1 MTKHK
6 GAYFSIS
13 IAITVVLICFA
24 FFGCFVNLQRFLSS
38 IIDVGVSFAYYFCEF
53 AVILFDI
60 ENPISPTV
68 IQLPTQKVDVIF
80 PETFDKFEQTF
91 ANFGKLFFDKTNFIG
106 WWNYILDK
114 MYQSSVLFMFLVPF
128 ILVVF
133 LLCKMAFSGQNN
145 DFDVKSKALV
155 RWLKFED
162 KVIFKV
168 KAFVNGYFAFVEK
181 NHVFKVI
188 WKLILLVSLNIF
200 TVFLEAFAYL
210 LYFAVSMDIF
220 SLYTQVYKLI
230 VDLFLMF
237 RSLPAIVWLVVAYV
251 IFLRIRQNIAFDRLD
266 HMEMRNKGW
275 ANSLG
280 VCTMFTGNMG
290 VGKTKL
296 MTDVSLSLSTV
307 YKHNAKD
314 IILKIERW
322 FPEFPWATYQNL
334 LRRLVWFH
342 VIFNL
347 TSCEDFVIKKRKRFE
362 KAPSNEKLYGY
373 DFERFGLYY
382 NNELQNIYLL
392 QILEEYTKAFFLYY
406 LAKSY
411 ILGNYGVREDGIMID
426 KGNLPLWNYD
436 FFSRDAEF
444 EDDVSYFANVL
455 DFDMLRKGKI
465 VKKGNPFADTF
476 EFGIVNITELDKER
490 GNMLD
495 NQELKKRDEET
506 NRKNDLFNYSPK
518 MGRHPATILYQP
530 FISFLFDQQRP
541 SKTEADLREVCDK
554 VVNID
559 FIRKENLALP
569 FFFVEEILYSII
581 APIYHRT
588 YEKYRFNRA
597 DNSLT
602 IYLFKKTFGRFM
614 NWYERI
620 YNLYGFDTYTLVS
633 DSGKLD
639 GKKLTSDKY
648 FLLYKKALSNRYST
662 DCYKE
667 FFRQLSRLKNIGIVD
682 YLEFDGIRATPD
694 ELRLMN
700 SYFIGDMDKVFSV
713 SDTKK

>member
-1 MTKHK
+1 MKK
-6 GAYFSIS
+6 YNVVFLILC
-13 IAITVVLICFA
+13 IAITIALLCFA
-24 FFGCFVNLQRFLSS
+24 FLGCFVNLQRFLSS
-38 IIDVGVSFAYYFCEF
+38 IIDVGVSLAYYFCEF

-91 ANFGKLFFDKTNFIG
+91 VKFGKLLFDKTNFVG
-106 WWNYILDK
+106 WWNHILDK

-128 ILVVF
+128 ILVVV
-133 LLCKMAFSGQNN
+133 LLCKMAFSGKNN

-162 KVIFKV
+162 KVIVPIGLFV
-168 KAFVNGYFAFVEK
+168 KSFVYYLHK
-181 NHVFKVI
+181 NIAWRIVWGIVL
-188 WKLILLVSLNIF
+188 LISLNVF
-200 TVFLEAFAYL
+200 TIAFEFFAYL
-210 LYFAVSMDIF
+210 LYFAVSMDIL
-220 SLYTQVYKLI
+220 SIYTQVYKLVI
-230 VDLFLMF
+230 DLHYMYW
-237 RSLPAIVWLVVAYV
+237 SLPTFVWVLIGLHFIVL
-251 IFLRIRQNIAFDRLD
+251 IRNSIGMDRLQ

-307 YKHNAKD
+307 YKHNAKE
-314 IILKIERW
+314 ILMKIERW
-322 FPEFPWATYQNL
+322 FPEFPWATYQNT

-362 KAPSNEKLYGY
+362 KAPSSERLYGY
-373 DFERFGLYY
+373 DFERFGLFY
-382 NNELQNIYLL
+382 NNELENIYLL
-392 QILEEYTKAFFLYY
+392 QVLEEYTKAFFVYY

-411 ILGNYGVREDGIMID
+411 ILGNYSVREDGIMID

-444 EDDVSYFANVL
+444 EDEVSYFANVL

-465 VKKGNPFADTF
+465 IKKGNPFADTF

-495 NQELKKRDEET
+495 NQELKKHVDET

-559 FIRKENLALP
+559 FVRKENLSLP

-602 IYLFKKTFGRFM
+602 IYLFKKTFGKFV
-614 NWYERI
+614 NWYERV
-620 YNLYGFDTYTLVS
+620 YNKFGYDVYTLVS

-682 YLEFDGIRATPD
+682 YLEFDGIKATPD

-700 SYFIGDMDKVFSV
+700 SYFISDMDKVFSV
-713 SDTKK
+713 SDSKK